1 MKRQYPQYHVDRLNR
16 LAWLLDNSI
25 RVPGTRYHIGLDPLI
40 GLVPGIG
47 DAAGALLS
55 MVIVSE
61 AARLGLP
68 ASILARMGFNVALEV
83 LIGSIPIIGDVFDMT
98 WKANARN
105 ARLFERYATSSK
117 KTITSSKIMIFAIML
132 IFTFIS
138 VLSIY
143 VGFLILHKLWGVLV
157 S

>member
-1 MKRQYPQYHVDRLNR
+1 MKSQQSQHHVDRLNR

-25 RVPGTRYHIGLDPLI
+25 RVPGTNYHIGLDPLI

-68 ASILARMGFNVALEV
+68 ATILARMGLNVALEV

-105 ARLFERYATSSK
+105 ARLFERYTTSSK
-117 KTITSSKIMIFAIML
+117 KTITSSKIMIFFIML
-132 IFTFIS
+132 IFAFIS

-143 VGFLILHKLWGVLV
+143 VGFLILRKLWGVLV